1 MSAESP
7 GSKAIASASHF
18 RLTLKGLD
26 SPLHFKPEEFYWAQG
41 YDRLLAAQLDWIER
55 ETERRHLQLK
65 EYPVEVLNIALVTEG
80 ATLTAP
86 RERAF
91 GWQDGV
97 KLSKAYLVLQCWYYR
112 LCRFIELR
120 LYRGRNRWFRYRVRL
135 FRIRSKLSRIV
146 RRAMAR
152 SVRPVSSALGAA
164 VPDPAFSRSPR
175 QSPGTLAAVK
185 GVESG
190 GKTDISTIH
199 EDAACGERQPMGVA
213 FKVAPSAAFAERIHE
228 AVVAWKGCL
237 VSLRESP
244 FVLGDGMQIIRYPTT
259 SSLSLVRHYLGMRD
273 PDERLCIG
281 FADARQ
287 ARTTLAGL
295 KGRLGSDDVVVTS
308 RSAHQ
313 AVEGWGVHQD
323 MDYGLALHSRPP
335 GELLTSH
342 CPAEP
347 RNGWPKISIVTVN
360 YNQGRYLDD
369 CLKSILDQGYP
380 NLEFIVVDGDSTD
393 CSKEILRRYRDKVST
408 MIIEPDDGQSAAL
421 NKGFRLATGDI
432 MNWVCSD
439 DMLEP
444 GSLFHIGAGY
454 ADTKADLIAGG
465 CRVIDDA
472 AQTKFVHHSAMP
484 DEAVLSA
491 GEVMKFMSSWQMGDF
506 FFQPEVFF
514 SRAIWEK
521 AGAAVR
527 EHLFYAMDY
536 DMFIRMAMA
545 RARIRSIPN
554 IIGVSRQHAHQKT
567 QHATMEYLPQVHGIL
582 SEFREMISACAEVG
596 RSFDS

>member
-1 MSAESP
+1 MSVKRPTS
-7 GSKAIASASHF
+7 ASVPSTSHF

-26 SPLHFKPEEFYWAQG
+26 RTLHFKPEEFYWAQG
-41 YDRLLAAQLDWIER
+41 YDRLLAAQLDWIAR
-55 ETERRHLQLK
+55 EIERRHLQLK
-65 EYPVEVLNIALVTEG
+65 EYPMEVLEIALVAEG
-80 ATLTAP
+80 AARTPP

-91 GWQDGV
+91 GWWDGIN
-97 KLSKAYLVLQCWYYR
+97 LSKTYLVLKSWYYR

-120 LYRGRNRWFRYRVRL
+120 LYYGRNRWFRFRVRL
-135 FRIRSKLSRIV
+135 SRIRSKLSWIA
-146 RRAMAR
+146 RRAVAR
-152 SVRPVSSALGAA
+152 SVRPVSAALGAA
-164 VPDPAFSRSPR
+164 LSTPAFSHSPR
-175 QSPGTLAAVK
+175 QSPGTLAAVE
-185 GVESG
+185 GVEG
-190 GKTDISTIH
+190 GRKTDISTTH
-199 EDAACGERQPMGVA
+199 ENAACGERQLMGVA
-213 FKVAPSAAFAERIHE
+213 FGVAPSAAFAERIHE
-228 AVVAWKGCL
+228 AVVVRRACL
-237 VSLRESP
+237 VSLREP
-244 FVLGDGMQIIRYPTT
+244 PIVVGDGMQLIRYPTT
-259 SSLSLVRHYLGMRD
+259 STLSLVRHYLGTRD
-273 PDERLCIG
+273 PDERICIG

-295 KGRLGSDDVVVTS
+295 KGRLRPEDVVVTS
-308 RSAHQ
+308 LSARQ
-313 AVEGWGVHQD
+313 AVEDWGAHQELTH
-323 MDYGLALHSRPP
+323 GLALHSRPP

-360 YNQGRYLDD
+360 YNQGRYIED

-393 CSKEILRRYRDKVST
+393 CSKEILERYRDRVST
-408 MIIEPDDGQSAAL
+408 MIVEPDDGQSAAL
-421 NKGFRLATGDI
+421 NKGFRLATGEI
-432 MNWVCSD
+432 MNWICSD

-444 GSLFHIGAGY
+444 GSLFHIGASY
-454 ADTKADLIAGG
+454 AESKADLVAGG

-472 AQTKFVHHSAMP
+472 AKTKFVHHSAMP

-491 GEVMKFMSSWQMGDF
+491 GEVMKFMSSWQMGNF
-506 FFQPEVFF
+506 FFQPEIFF

-536 DMFIRMAMA
+536 DLFIRMAMA
-545 RARIRSIPN
+545 GARIRSIPN

-567 QHATMEYLPQVHGIL
+567 QHTTMEYLPQIHGIL
-582 SEFREMISACAEVG
+582 SEFRETISACAKVG